1 MERVTFIDLL
11 RHIAWNYSTFLVK
24 KKKYKT
30 TSVRSNLVDECHFEV
45 GYDLVS
51 RV

>member
-1 MERVTFIDLL
+1 MKRVAFTDLL
-11 RHIAWNYSTFLVK
+11 RHIAWNYSTFLV

>member
-1 MERVTFIDLL
+1 MKLVAFIDLL
-11 RHIAWNYSTFLVK
+11 RRIVWNYLTSLV

-30 TSVRSNLVDECHFEV
+30 ISARSNLVDRCHFEV
-45 GYDLVS
+45 GYDLIS